1 MATCSSTPYY
11 YCSGYYFL
19 PSTYIVMYLT
29 EEPLL
34 YSSIY
39 NIVHTIDKRENRSIS
54 YSYTDFVLEWKTKSR
69 VRLILVAEQEEYRV
83 DFTIEMGHNTAT
95 YVFSVQEY
103 NGWTNLFLLLV
114 WAEIHFFNQRIFPS
128 NITNVLL
135 FIFLKT
141 SDQLFDIGKQNSRS
155 DSSLLYSVVY
165 QTEVKIQ
172 DDVKAEA
179 VQLSFNIGWENHQKC
194 SKRVTFYY

>member
-1 MATCSSTPYY
+1 MYFLSRNIMGGQTCSCYWF
-11 YCSGYYFL
+11 GL
-19 PSTYIVMYLT
+19 RYI
-29 EEPLL
+29 
-34 YSSIY
+34 
-39 NIVHTIDKRENRSIS
+39 
-54 YSYTDFVLEWKTKSR
+54 
-69 VRLILVAEQEEYRV
+69 
-83 DFTIEMGHNTAT
+83 
-95 YVFSVQEY
+95 
-103 NGWTNLFLLLV
+103 
-114 WAEIHFFNQRIFPS
+114 FFNQRIFPS

-194 SKRVTFYY
+194 SKRVTFYYWNVPTAGDISLPKYWGPTLPSQVRSPCLKVTYPTKLASTSYTSSF